1 MKWRSLRLRGTVG
14 DEVEY
19 SPVEHRL
26 DAGMRSRRVRLLT
39 PVVERISEDGVPRV
53 VLKAAVE
60 PVGDRREQAAG
71 ASA

>member
-14 DEVEY
+14 EEVEY

-26 DAGMRSRRVRLLT
+26 DAGVRSRHVRLLT

-53 VLKAAVE
+53 VLRAAVE
-60 PVGDRREQAAG
+60 PVGDPRAQAVG